1 MLRRFLDR
9 LRNLGRRTV
18 AESRIPP
25 PPFKASKRVARIM
38 VPLWYGR
45 ISVEEAREMGVRFG
59 MSEAG
64 LEEMIA
70 QATQPPS
77 YWAREGEADDS
88 A

>member
-1 MLRRFLDR
+1 
-9 LRNLGRRTV
+9 
-18 AESRIPP
+18 
-25 PPFKASKRVARIM
+25 M